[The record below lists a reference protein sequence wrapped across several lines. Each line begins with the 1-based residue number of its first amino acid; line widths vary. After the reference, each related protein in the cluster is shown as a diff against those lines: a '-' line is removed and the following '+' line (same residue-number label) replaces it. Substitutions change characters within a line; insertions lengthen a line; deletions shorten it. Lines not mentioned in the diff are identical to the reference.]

1 MTQIA
6 AKPRKWA
13 SAFNNEALIAVE
25 TCSGYGRRVRDPS
38 GPQYSL
44 TSSATDEE
52 LGVAVLDCLSSSRFL
67 DTPELR
73 AASMHPDA
81 LAQSYAAWL
90 DRLMQFGGFKTKRA
104 LLKDMRCCWIELEG
118 GNISMRPSHH
128 DKLEGWSGEGFTD
141 LDTVVVSAAEPAS
154 AVGAALREAFRRCT

>member
-1 MTQIA
+1 MSQQVVTLRNRA
-6 AKPRKWA
+6 G
-13 SAFNNEALIAVE
+13 AFSNQALIAVD
-25 TCSGYGRRVRDPS
+25 THSGYRSAVRDPT
-38 GPQYSL
+38 GPQYSFA
-44 TSSATDEE
+44 SSATDEE
-52 LGVAVLDCLSSSRFL
+52 LGGAVLDCLSSSRFL

-73 AASMHPDA
+73 AALMHPDA

-118 GNISMRPSHH
+118 ESISMRPSHH

-141 LDTVVVSAAEPAS
+141 ADNVVVSAKESPA
-154 AVGAALREAFRRCT
+154 VIGAALREAFRRCT